1 MHYFRMKYQNLT
13 KNYPKLDEV
22 AILLKRSI
30 GSPNSAFNLREVKR
44 INELLFPSQIIRKH
58 LCQSLFFNKVAGLG
72 PTTLLKKRLWY
83 RSFRMI

>member
-13 KNYPKLDEV
+13 KNNPKLDEV

-44 INELLFPSQIIRKH
+44 INELLFPVKS
-58 LCQSLFFNKVAGLG
+58 
-72 PTTLLKKRLWY
+72 
-83 RSFRMI
+83 